1 MAEKT
6 PQNYEN
12 HRRFIPGY
20 HLVTF
25 GILALYFFWTLY
37 QLVRGFSVATTVAAL
52 VAGALVSVALYVRI
66 FVAAVQ
72 DRVIRL
78 EERLCL
84 SALVPEDLRD
94 RIDDLTTA
102 QYVGLRFASDGEAA
116 ELVRRVIDDGIDDCD
131 EIKKLVVNWRPDYH
145 RV

>member
-1 MAEKT
+1 M
-6 PQNYEN
+6 
-12 HRRFIPGY
+12 
-20 HLVTF
+20 VTF

-66 FVAAVQ
+66 FVAAVP

-78 EERLCL
+78 EERLRL

-116 ELVRRVIDDGIDDCD
+116 ELVRRVFDEGIDDRD

>member
-25 GILALYFFWTLY
+25 GILALYFFWTFY
-37 QLVRGFSVATTVAAL
+37 QLVRAFSVSTIVTAL
-52 VAGALVSVALYVRI
+52 VAGAVVSVALYVRL

-78 EERLCL
+78 EERFRL

-116 ELVRRVIDDGIDDCD
+116 ELVRRVFDEGIDDRD

-145 RV
+145 RA